1 MGKQNMSEKKLVMIR
16 ESLENM
22 EYPIIFMLMER
33 LKYQFDSTT
42 LQAIKSFLDT
52 LKCSKTAV
60 QKEEY
65 PELNNIFFKLE
76 EKLFSFYFSKILPN
90 NSGSKELPIT
100 SIFLKDANFFMQVME
115 RIRIGIFV
123 AQAKFD
129 ASPELYQKLANEN
142 NIQEINKQLTNI
154 DVELKILDRIKEKA
168 CQLNF
173 INPSFNPE
181 IAVSFYKDCII
192 PLTKELELEYLL
204 MCKS

>member
-1 MGKQNMSEKKLVMIR
+1 
-16 ESLENM
+16 
-22 EYPIIFMLMER
+22 
-33 LKYQFDSTT
+33 
-42 LQAIKSFLDT
+42 
-52 LKCSKTAV
+52 
-60 QKEEY
+60 
-65 PELNNIFFKLE
+65 
-76 EKLFSFYFSKILPN
+76 
-90 NSGSKELPIT
+90 
-100 SIFLKDANFFMQVME
+100 ME

-173 INPSFNPE
+173 INPNFNPE